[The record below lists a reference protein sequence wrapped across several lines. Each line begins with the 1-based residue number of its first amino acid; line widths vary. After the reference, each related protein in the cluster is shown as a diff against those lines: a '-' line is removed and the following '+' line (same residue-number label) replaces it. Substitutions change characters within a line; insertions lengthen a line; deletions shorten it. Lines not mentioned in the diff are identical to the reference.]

1 MTIRK
6 QTKEPKLRHTWGINP
21 VTRVKQSK
29 KEYDRYA
36 LKKEL
41 VSHSLELCQGCGCLV
56 HECLCEDFDE
66 SGE

>member
-1 MTIRK
+1 MTIHKRK
-6 QTKEPKLRHTWGINP
+6 KEVKLRTVWDFSP
-21 VTRVKQSK
+21 VTRIKQSK